1 MNKKNFFAAL
11 AGLSLLVFAATPS
24 FAGGHGGWSGGHGGW
39 SGGHGGWSGGH
50 GHWGGG
56 YHHGYWYHNHW
67 YGGFY
72 PGFAFYPFDYGY
84 GYYPYGYYP
93 GYYDNGYS
101 GSDYREASAH
111 IQQALAQMGYYSGP
125 IDGQIGPSTLEAV
138 RLFQHDRGLVV
149 TGQLD
154 GPTLQALG
162 H

>member
-1 MNKKNFFAAL
+1 MKKQNFLAVL

-39 SGGHGGWSGGH
+39 NGGHGNWGGWHGGH
-50 GHWGGG
+50 
-56 YHHGYWYHNHW
+56 HGFWYHNHW

-93 GYYDNGYS
+93 GYYDYGYS
-101 GSDYREASAH
+101 GSDYRQASAQ

-125 IDGQIGPSTLEAV
+125 IDGQIGPSTLVAV
-138 RLFQHDRGLVV
+138 RQFQHDRGLVV

-154 GPTLQALG
+154 GPTLQAFG